1 MKRRGFT
8 LIELLVVIA
17 IIAILAAI
25 LFPVFARAREKA
37 RQASCQSN
45 LKQIG
50 LALRMYADDYDGV
63 NACYRMVTPA
73 PYKDIKPSSYYGGTP
88 NGAGGKWDIWWAPY
102 DPSVSSTAAPGANWT
117 SGLLQP
123 YFKNTQIFIDPS
135 ERTYQCGYAMS
146 YVSGGPGG
154 MMCYDAAGVFTGM
167 MVGMPDSSISDP
179 SSRAFVWDHRNTPGC
194 ADTTNFGANPRPE
207 FTPFSGNVNSPT
219 HYPDRH
225 NGGSNF
231 LFYDGHVKWYL
242 PAKLTDDMFREPG
255 SLPAASFP

>member
-1 MKRRGFT
+1 MHRKGFT

-37 RQASCQSN
+37 RQASCESN

-50 LALRMYADDYDGV
+50 LALRMYADDYDEV
-63 NACYRMVTPA
+63 NACYRIVIP
-73 PYKDIKPSSYYGGTP
+73 PPSGDVLPKSYYGGSP

-102 DPSVSSTAAPGANWT
+102 DPSVSATGTPGANWT
-117 SGLLQP
+117 AGLLQP
-123 YFKNTQIFIDPS
+123 YFKNTQIFKCPS
-135 ERTYQCGYAMS
+135 EPTYQCGYAMS
-146 YVSGGPGG
+146 YINGGPDG
-154 MMCYDAAGVFTGM
+154 MLYGSM
-167 MVGMPDSSISDP
+167 MIGAPDSSVSDP
-179 SSRAFVWDHRNTPGC
+179 SGRAVVWDHRSTPGC
-194 ADTTNFGANPRPE
+194 ADTTNYNANPRPP
-207 FTPFSGNVNSPT
+207 FTPFAGSSTSTT

-242 PAKLTDDMFREPG
+242 PNNLTVSMFREPG
-255 SLPAASFP
+255 SLPAVPGYPGE